1 MLNRQT
7 SFLVLTTMT
16 KILLIRHALTPTAG
30 KQLTGRTPGVFLTE
44 EGKLQAQRLAKY
56 LTDIPISALYSSP
69 LERAMETAEP
79 IAETHQLDLIISED
93 FQEIDFGN
101 WTNYTIEALKDESQ
115 FKFFNQYRSGTRIPG
130 GELFLETQ
138 TRIVQG
144 LEKIRIEWKDKIV
157 AVISHAD
164 TIRAALAYYTGIAID
179 LIHRVDISPASVSI
193 IELYDDTVRIKLI
206 NGRAELVI

>member
-30 KQLTGRTPGVFLTE
+30 KQLTGRTPGIFLTE
-44 EGKLQAQRLAKY
+44 EGKLQAQKLAKY
-56 LTDIPISALYSSP
+56 LTAIPISAIYSSP
-69 LERAMETAEP
+69 LERALETAAP
-79 IAETHQLDLIISED
+79 IAESHHLNLIISKD
-93 FQEIDFGN
+93 FQEIDFGY
-101 WTNYTIEALKDESQ
+101 WTNFTIEALKNDIQ
-115 FKFFNQYRSGTRIPG
+115 FKAFNQYRSGTRIPG

-144 LEKIRIEWKDKIV
+144 LEKIRKDWKDNIV

-164 TIRAALAYYTGIAID
+164 TIRAALAHYTGIAID

-193 IELYDDTVRIKLI
+193 IELYDETVRIKLI